1 MESRRFRRRNPLPA
15 GKSPVSTLQT
25 KQQSSY
31 TAHLQFVH
39 FVKHQIQI
47 VTVFK
52 ETISIVLVKLMPVLA
67 RILVERFYK

>member
-1 MESRRFRRRNPLPA
+1 MERRRFRRRNPLPA

-31 TAHLQFVH
+31 TA
-39 FVKHQIQI
+39 QIQI